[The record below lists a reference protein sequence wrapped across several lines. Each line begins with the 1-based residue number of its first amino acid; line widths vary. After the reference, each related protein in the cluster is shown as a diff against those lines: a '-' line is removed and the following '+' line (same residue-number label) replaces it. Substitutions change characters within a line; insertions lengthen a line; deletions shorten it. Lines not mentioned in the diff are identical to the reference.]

1 MASAANVPKFARG
14 TDGDGL
20 GVRCGVA
27 AAGAPLLTVRRVR
40 FAFPDDLD
48 PVWTPRLPE
57 FAAAANAVSLGMP
70 YAEPLFIKAV
80 RSTYDRLDDDLRART
95 ETYVK
100 QETGH
105 HTQHKHFNDIISARY
120 PSTLR
125 LQRWMARAAHWIWG
139 RSRRFNVAY
148 AAAGEVLSYG
158 VARWTEGHL
167 ARLMDD
173 AEPVAATLFLWHLA
187 EEVEHKSSTYQVYEE
202 VDGSKLRYALALAL
216 AFVSLCTFTAI
227 GTLMQLWA
235 DRRLWKPITWVRLIW
250 LSVSVAFV
258 LLPVMVV
265 SALPG
270 HHPSQMADPVF
281 LPTFL
286 ARYDP
291 ATDTMP
297 LYGT

>member
-1 MASAANVPKFARG
+1 MVTGSDLV
-14 TDGDGL
+14 
-20 GVRCGVA
+20 
-27 AAGAPLLTVRRVR
+27 VRRIRLDYPEGFDPLWNER
-40 FAFPDDLD
+40 F
-48 PVWTPRLPE
+48 PE
-57 FAAAANAVSLGMP
+57 FAAAANGISMLMP
-70 YAEPLFIKAV
+70 YAEPYFVHTARKALG
-80 RSTYDRLDDDLRART
+80 DLDDDALRDRT
-95 ETYVK
+95 LDFMR
-100 QETGH
+100 QEGQH
-105 HTQHKHFNDIISARY
+105 HRQHRRFNDHLLERY
-120 PSTLR
+120 PR
-125 LQRWMARAAHWIWG
+125 LERLERRIERTYGWFDRT
-139 RSRRFNVAY
+139 RSLRFNVAFSAGSECIAY
-148 AAAGEVLSYG
+148 AL
-158 VARWTEGHL
+158 ARWTEKHL
-167 ARLMDD
+167 ARLFDD
-173 AEPVAATLFLWHLA
+173 ADPVASTLYLWHLA

-216 AFVSLCTFTAI
+216 AFVSLCTFTAV

-235 DRRLWKPITWVRLIW
+235 DRRLWKPITWIRLIW